1 LVYSFGLRIFIIE
14 ENINLKQETGG
25 IFRTEL
31 FFQDFSAMNF
41 NWLLI
46 HLLPSVGFILA
57 LAFLSHILRERRSPT
72 STLAWLMAIIFIPYL
87 GVPLYLIFGGRK
99 MISKAETKPKL
110 SQDKSKPCCD
120 TYISKGYLFEP
131 GDGIFPPSADN
142 HITFLPKG
150 EQAFQT
156 ILDQIENARH
166 CIYIATFILGKDET
180 GSAIVQ
186 ALARKASQGLKI
198 CLLLDALGSLRI
210 SKKFLLPL
218 LDAGGRVAFFMP
230 MIHWPF
236 RGRANLRNHRKMIIC
251 DEQTA
256 VIGGMN
262 LASEYMGPQASVERW
277 QDLSLLVQGPV
288 VDRLN
293 EIFGSDWKFAS
304 REALGH
310 HSTAIQ
316 ALKSDSNGVTQ
327 LVASGPDVR
336 NDSLRNAILTSIF
349 RANRR
354 IRVVTPYFVPDELLL
369 EALCIASGRNVDV
382 SIIIP
387 RTSNHRLA
395 DLVRE
400 GYLTRVQEAG
410 AGVWLYEPRML
421 HAKSILVD
429 DTLAIVGSANMDM
442 RSMLLNYEIALCIYD
457 SDAIRQLETWTEELM
472 ADCSIRKQR
481 QRRPLGLI
489 EGVGRLFAP
498 LL

>member
-1 LVYSFGLRIFIIE
+1 
-14 ENINLKQETGG
+14 
-25 IFRTEL
+25 
-31 FFQDFSAMNF
+31 MNF
-41 NWLLI
+41 DWLLI
-46 HLLPSVGFILA
+46 HLLPSIGFILA
-57 LAFLSHILRERRSPT
+57 LVLLAHIIRERRSPT

-110 SQDKSKPCCD
+110 KQNDSIPFDD
-120 TYISKGYLFEP
+120 TYIGKAYLFELAN
-131 GDGIFPPSADN
+131 GIFPPSADN
-142 HITFLPKG
+142 RITFLPKG
-150 EQAFQT
+150 EQAFQA
-156 ILDQIENARH
+156 ISNLIQNASH
-166 CIYIATFILGKDET
+166 SIYIATFILGKDDT
-180 GSAIVQ
+180 GRAIVQ
-186 ALARKASQGLKI
+186 ALAQKALQGLKV
-198 CLLLDALGSLRI
+198 CLLLDAVGSVRI

-218 LDAGGRVAFFMP
+218 LEAGGRVAFFMP

-251 DEQTA
+251 DNQTA

-262 LASEYMGPQASVERW
+262 LASEYMGPQASADYW

-288 VDRLN
+288 VDRLTD
-293 EIFGSDWKFAS
+293 IFVSDWKFAN

-310 HSTAIQ
+310 HSNTTQ
-316 ALKSDSNGVTQ
+316 ALKSDSKGVTQ

-336 NDSLRNAILTSIF
+336 NDSLRDAILTAIF
-349 RANRR
+349 RATRR
-354 IRVVTPYFVPDELLL
+354 IRVVTPYFVPDELML

-387 RTSNHRLA
+387 QTSNHSLA

-410 AGVWLYEPRML
+410 ADVWLYEPRML
-421 HAKSILVD
+421 HAKAILID
-429 DTLAIVGSANMDM
+429 DTLAILGSANMDM
-442 RSMLLNYEIALCIYD
+442 RSLLLNYEIALCIYD
-457 SDAIRQLETWTEELM
+457 SDAIKRLEAWMLGLKT
-472 ADCSIRKQR
+472 DCSARKLKSKR
-481 QRRPLGLI
+481 SFGLV

>member
-1 LVYSFGLRIFIIE
+1 M
-14 ENINLKQETGG
+14 NL
-25 IFRTEL
+25 
-31 FFQDFSAMNF
+31 

-46 HLLPSVGFILA
+46 HLLTSIGFVLA
-57 LAFLSHILRERRSPT
+57 LVLLSHILRERRSPT

-110 SQDKSKPCCD
+110 SLDNSKPRCD
-120 TYISKGYLFEP
+120 SYISEAGLLEP
-131 GDGIFPPSADN
+131 DGGIFPPSAHN
-142 HITFLPKG
+142 HITLLPKG

-156 ILDQIENARH
+156 IIDLIENARH
-166 CIYIATFILGKDET
+166 FVYIATFILGKDET
-180 GSAIVQ
+180 GSAIVN
-186 ALARKASQGLKI
+186 ALAKKASKGLEI
-198 CLLLDALGSLRI
+198 CLLLDALGSVRI
-210 SKKFLLPL
+210 SKNFLLPL
-218 LDAGGRVAFFMP
+218 LKAGGRVAFFMP

-251 DEQTA
+251 DNQTA
-256 VIGGMN
+256 IIGGMN
-262 LASEYMGPQASVERW
+262 LASEYMGSQGSIGRW

-288 VDRLN
+288 TDHLSD
-293 EIFGSDWKFAS
+293 IFRSDWKFAS
-304 REALGH
+304 KQALGH
-310 HSTAIQ
+310 PSTAIQ

-336 NDSLRNAILTSIF
+336 NDSLRNAILAAIF

-354 IRVVTPYFVPDELLL
+354 IWIVTPYFVPDELLL

-387 RTSNHRLA
+387 QKSNHRLA

-400 GYLTRVQEAG
+400 GYLTRIQQAG

-429 DTLAIVGSANMDM
+429 DTLAIVGSANTDM
-442 RSMLLNYEIALCIYD
+442 RSLLLNYEIGLCIYD
-457 SDAIRQLETWTEELM
+457 SDAIRQLETWIEELM

-481 QRRPLGLI
+481 QTRSIGLI